1 MNHTSANRACKHF
14 AKAVAL
20 GLAVA
25 AILATGAQAGG
36 ARNGNPVVRA
46 VYLVKS
52 GSGSQVRYNKN
63 PGKKVIINVSASE
76 YIKSNP
82 YVCTPS
88 GFGQKARC
96 YVRGLSL

>member
-25 AILATGAQAGG
+25 AMLATGAQAGG
-36 ARNGNPVVRA
+36 ARKGNLVVRA

-63 PGKKVIINVSASE
+63 PGKKVINVSASE

>member
-1 MNHTSANRACKHF
+1 MNHTSANRTCKHF

-25 AILATGAQAGG
+25 AMLATGAQAGG
-36 ARNGNPVVRA
+36 ARKGNPVVRA

-63 PGKKVIINVSASE
+63 PGKKVINISASE
-76 YIKSNP
+76 YFKSNP